1 MTKVRV
7 GVGGVRNN
15 LGETRM
21 IVLVDNKSGPKA
33 KWVTHGVRAGQGHNN
48 TELVVVMPVRAS
60 LLTIAHYHNIIF
72 NLKLF

>member
-1 MTKVRV
+1 
-7 GVGGVRNN
+7 
-15 LGETRM
+15 M